1 MTHSLG
7 FRMKVLSV
15 KEKEKLSFRKTA
27 KRFDVGV
34 ASILRWSKNIKPL
47 TIRNKPATK
56 INMEALKKDIQ
67 DNPDAYQYERAKKFG
82 VTQNGIW
89 HAMRRLRI
97 TYKKNSQSSKGR
109 RRKAICLLQRN

>member
-1 MTHSLG
+1 
-7 FRMKVLSV
+7 MKVLSV

-27 KRFDVGV
+27 KRFDIGV
-34 ASILRWSKNIKPL
+34 ASILRCSKNIKPL

-67 DNPDAYQYERAKKFG
+67 DNPDACQYERAKKFG

-89 HAMRRLRI
+89 HAMRRLRV
-97 TYKKNSQSSKGR
+97 TCKKKLS
-109 RRKAICLLQRN
+109 IIQRQTQKSDLSFAKKLMN

>member
-34 ASILRWSKNIKPL
+34 ASRSGQYIK
-47 TIRNKPATK
+47 
-56 INMEALKKDIQ
+56 
-67 DNPDAYQYERAKKFG
+67 
-82 VTQNGIW
+82 VV
-89 HAMRRLRI
+89 
-97 TYKKNSQSSKGR
+97 
-109 RRKAICLLQRN
+109 

>member
-15 KEKEKLSFRKTA
+15 KEREKLSFRKAA

-34 ASILRWSKNIKPL
+34 TSLVRWSKNSNPSKN
-47 TIRNKPATK
+47 RNKPATK

-67 DNPDAYQYERAKKFG
+67 DNPDAYQYERAEKFG

-89 HAMRRLRI
+89 HAMRRLGV
-97 TYKKNSQSSKGR
+97 TYKKNSQPSKGR
-109 RRKAICLLQRN
+109 CRKKIYFL

>member
-1 MTHSLG
+1 
-7 FRMKVLSV
+7 MKVLSV

-56 INMEALKKDIQ
+56 INMEALKRIFKTTLKRT
-67 DNPDAYQYERAKKFG
+67 NMKE
-82 VTQNGIW
+82 
-89 HAMRRLRI
+89 LR
-97 TYKKNSQSSKGR
+97 S
-109 RRKAICLLQRN
+109 LV

>member
-1 MTHSLG
+1 MFSVKITVEVSAISDQ
-7 FRMKVLSV
+7 FQFLSICRTSRLKGRV

-56 INMEALKKDIQ
+56 INMEALSTGQKI
-67 DNPDAYQYERAKKFG
+67 
-82 VTQNGIW
+82 
-89 HAMRRLRI
+89 
-97 TYKKNSQSSKGR
+97 
-109 RRKAICLLQRN
+109 